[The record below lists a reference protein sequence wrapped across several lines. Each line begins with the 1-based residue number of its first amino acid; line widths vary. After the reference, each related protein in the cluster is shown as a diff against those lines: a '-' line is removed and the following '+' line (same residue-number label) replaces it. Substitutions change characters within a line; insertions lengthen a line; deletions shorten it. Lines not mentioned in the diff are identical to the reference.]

1 MKKYFFVLGT
11 NLSLSLAELS
21 ALYPNNEWLVYD
33 SVAVSEFKDELD
45 VNNLMAFL
53 GGIIKIGEVI
63 KEISLANRHALMDT
77 VKKELLSSAR
87 NDDLSGKF
95 NFGFSFYNK
104 KRIEGDFF
112 KLGLAIKKDLKNI
125 GVSSRMVM
133 SREPI
138 LSSVVVEQ
146 NKLIKNGLEICFMV
160 DKSRVLLGKTLVVQ
174 PFKELSKRDFGR
186 PNRDDHS
193 GMIPPKLAQIMI
205 NLARRDEKDFSK
217 KIILDPFC
225 GSGTILMEAYLMG
238 FKNIIGSDLSDRAV
252 MDSKKNM
259 DWVLDLK
266 GDKKSAGIKIF
277 KSDVLDLA
285 EKLEKNSVDFIVCE
299 PYLGPQRGY
308 KKFDEV
314 VAELNDLY
322 SRSLEVLFE
331 ILKPGGHVCMI
342 WPQFRAENNIWKLN
356 PDLGKF
362 ETRPT
367 LDLKKTNTFGI
378 KNTVVYGRA
387 EQKVWREIVVLT
399 K

>member
-252 MDSKKNM
+252 VDSKKNM

-266 GDKKSAGIKIF
+266 GDKKSTGIKIF

-362 ETRPT
+362 KTRPT